1 MAYPEKIETRYNPNS
16 YQAQRRELVNMVDHL
31 PDLPIGPAILNEKVR
46 DGVDLT
52 ATEVRGFV
60 KGVTNGTLID
70 AQIGAFLAYVVDH
83 GLSRNATIELTR
95 AMAASGQVLD
105 FGYLGKPVL
114 DKHSSG
120 GIGDKTTLVV
130 APLVAACGGV
140 VGKMSGRGLGFS
152 GGTLDKLESIPGL
165 RTEFEIEEF
174 KRLVEQKGIVVAGQT
189 PDMAPADGK
198 LYAIRDVT
206 GTVPSKALI
215 AASIMSKKLAA
226 GPHVVL
232 LDVKVGSGT
241 FMKTEEEATELAQLM
256 VDIGNAAGVATV
268 AELTDMNQPLG
279 KNVGNALE
287 VIEAIETLQGKG
299 SREFTAH
306 CLTSAAIMLYMGG
319 IAPTYKEAFVMAEK
333 AWESGK
339 ALEKFAL
346 MVEIQ
351 GGNPRVVEDLSLL
364 PRAPVQKE
372 IKHLTGGY
380 IAEMSAD
387 QIGYAVVDLGGGR
400 KNKFDTIN
408 PAVGFE
414 WLARI
419 GERVNSGDPLAIVHA
434 RTEADAEAATQ
445 RIYNA
450 IKYSENF
457 VVPPHFVY
465 RIIT

>member
-1 MAYPEKIETRYNPNS
+1 MAKPELIETRYNPS
-16 YQAQRRELVNMVDHL
+16 LYDLQRGELMAMVDNL
-31 PDLPIGPAILNEKVR
+31 PELPIAPAILNEKVR
-46 DGVDLT
+46 DEVDLT
-52 ATEVRGFV
+52 PAEIGGFVRG
-60 KGVTNGTLID
+60 VTDGTIID
-70 AQIGAFLAYVVDH
+70 AAKGAWLAYVVDH
-83 GLSRNATIELTR
+83 GLSRQATIELTR

-105 FGYLGKPVL
+105 FGYLKQPVL

-120 GIGDKTTLVV
+120 GIGDKTTLIV
-130 APLVAACGGV
+130 APLVAACGGIM
-140 VGKMSGRGLGFS
+140 GKISGRGLGFS
-152 GGTLDKLESIPGL
+152 GGTLDKMESIPGL
-165 RTEFEIEEF
+165 RTQFEIDEF
-174 KRLVEQKGIVVAGQT
+174 KKLVEKYGIAVVGQSPT
-189 PDMAPADGK
+189 MVPADGL

-206 GTVPSKALI
+206 GTVPSVPLI
-215 AASIMSKKLAA
+215 ASSIMSKKLAA

-232 LDVKVGSGT
+232 LDVKVGSGA

-287 VIEAIETLQGKG
+287 VVEAIETLQGKG
-299 SREFTAH
+299 PREFAAH

-319 IAPTYKEAFVMAEK
+319 IAPTYKKAFEMAVN
-333 AWESGK
+333 ALESRK

-351 GGNPRVVEDLSLL
+351 GGNPRVAEDLSLL
-364 PRAPVQKE
+364 PRAPVQRE
-372 IKHLTGGY
+372 IKHLKGGY

-400 KNKFDTIN
+400 KKKLDTID

-419 GERVNSGDPLAIVHA
+419 GERVNSGDTMAIVHA
-434 RTEADAEAATQ
+434 RTEDDAETAAQ